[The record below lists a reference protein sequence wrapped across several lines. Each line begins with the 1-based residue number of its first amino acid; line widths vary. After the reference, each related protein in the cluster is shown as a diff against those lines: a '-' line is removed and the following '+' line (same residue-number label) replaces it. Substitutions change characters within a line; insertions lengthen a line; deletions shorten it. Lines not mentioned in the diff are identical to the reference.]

1 MKKGGL
7 SAFLFDVC
15 DMGLILVR
23 SKCLYKK
30 KFLFFDVGFLKR
42 AQSC

>member
-30 KFLFFDVGFLKR
+30 ISFFDVGFLKR